1 MNKRVIG
8 IGLLGVALAGGGA
21 YWFSQAKQA
30 PAVTYT
36 TTPAERGRLQSKV
49 TATGAISALVTVQ
62 VGSQV
67 SGRVSQLNVDF
78 NSPVKKGQVLARL
91 DPQLFQANLAQAQ
104 ANLVSAQSAL
114 TRARIEAERT
124 GRALARARQ
133 LFDRQLIAR
142 ADLDTAQADADS
154 ARAQVASAGAG
165 VEQARAGVNQS
176 RLNLTYTTIL
186 SPIDGTVISRAVDV
200 GQTVAASLQSPVLFE
215 IAQDLRKEQ
224 VNAKVSEADVGK
236 LKPGMKAE
244 FTVAAF
250 PTEKFT
256 GTVRQVRN
264 AAKTEQNVVT
274 YDAIIDVNNPD
285 LKLKPGMTANVTF
298 VYADRPD
305 ALRVP
310 NAALRFTPPAEAL
323 AERRRGQDG
332 DVPGPGRAGRP
343 GAQPAAAAE
352 GDAEARP
359 RRERLTSD
367 PTRRRV
373 WILQDGKPRPV
384 RVTIGISDGSHTEIV
399 SGDLKD
405 GDAVITES
413 SAPGATPAP
422 GGRRT
427 RMPRF

>member
-21 YWFSQAKQA
+21 YWFTQAKQA
-30 PAVTYT
+30 PSVTYT

-124 GRALARARQ
+124 ARALARSRQ

-186 SPIDGTVISRAVDV
+186 SPIDGTVISRSVDV

-250 PTEKFT
+250 PAEKFS

-274 YDAIIDVNNPD
+274 YDAIIDVNNPE

-298 VYADRPD
+298 VYADRPN

-310 NAALRFTPPAEAL
+310 NAALRFSPPAEAL
-323 AERRRGQDG
+323 GERGRAPAR
-332 DVPGPGRAGRP
+332 PGRA
-343 GAQPAAAAE
+343 AQ
-352 GDAEARP
+352 ARP
-359 RRERLTSD
+359 AQVSNRA
-367 PTRRRV
+367 
-373 WILQDGKPRPV
+373 
-384 RVTIGISDGSHTEIV
+384 SHDTGV
-399 SGDLKD
+399 PSQ
-405 GDAVITES
+405 S
-413 SAPGATPAP
+413 WSPPPAP
-422 GGRRT
+422 TCPGSNATGRRA
-427 RMPRF
+427 